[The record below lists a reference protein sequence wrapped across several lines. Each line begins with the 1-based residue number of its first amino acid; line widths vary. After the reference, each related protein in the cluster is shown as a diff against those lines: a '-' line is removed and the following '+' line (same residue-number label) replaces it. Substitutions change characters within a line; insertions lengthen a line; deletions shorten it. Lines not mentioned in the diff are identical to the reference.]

1 LTPTLDWT
9 RRRLTPA
16 NLVGLALLSSIFA
29 KSMAERLSEHDL
41 WWHLK
46 TGQLIVATHHIPA
59 IDPFSFTVMGKRWVV
74 QQWGS
79 EVILRVITAVFGL
92 RGIILWRSVML
103 LCVYGVVAWLFVR
116 VGGNSLGTWAILSL
130 AAYAGA
136 PFWIER
142 PTLFSLLIFAVVF
155 QLVVRRSPHVWLCI
169 PLFLLWANLH
179 AVVILG
185 LGFMILVSGTEA
197 FKSALGVDDIKWA
210 RRLSL
215 VTLGCLVASFVNPY
229 GPKLLVYAV
238 GLTHTVSSTAAEW
251 GSPDFHQI
259 LFLPFLLLVL
269 LSFVVLAFSSKRP
282 DFTDVVLIAAFLGL
296 GLYAERNLPFSAV
309 VIGFVTVKY
318 APAFARGAADKKDE
332 KSGRPASMPLVP
344 ALAIITAIAL
354 GLGALVWH
362 RFPRSDSLQAVS
374 DRGFPVA
381 TIASIPGSGVRL
393 FADDRWAGLVI
404 YMRWPGTHVA
414 FDGRGDLYGKE
425 IIARYNQTIAGG
437 PGWESWLNQICA
449 THVLIQEKG
458 GLANVIEASPDWR
471 VVRRDPIADAQA
483 VLLSRDRASPGCPP

>member
-1 LTPTLDWT
+1 LTLKRDWT
-9 RRRLTPA
+9 RRRPTPA

-46 TGQLIVATHHIPA
+46 AGQLIVASHHLPA
-59 IDPFSFTVMGKRWVV
+59 IDPFSFTTMGKRWVI

-79 EVILRVITAVFGL
+79 EVILRGIAAVFGL

-103 LCVYGVVAWLFVR
+103 LCIYGVVAWLFVR
-116 VGGNSLGTWAILSL
+116 VGGNSLGTWAIASL

-136 PFWIER
+136 PFWVER

-155 QLVVRRSPHVWLCI
+155 QLVVRRSPQVWLCI

-179 AVVILG
+179 ALVILG
-185 LGFMILVSGTEA
+185 LGFMILVSGTET
-197 FKSALGVDDIKWA
+197 FKNALGTGDHKWA
-210 RRLSL
+210 RRLSV
-215 VTLGCLVASFVNPY
+215 VTLGCLAASLVNPY

-251 GSPDFHQI
+251 SSPDFHQV

-269 LSFVVLAFSSKRP
+269 LTFVVLALSSERP
-282 DFTDVVLIAAFLGL
+282 DSTDVVMMAAFLGL
-296 GLYAERNLPFSAV
+296 GLYAERNLPFSAIV
-309 VIGFVTVKY
+309 LGFVAVKY
-318 APAFARGAADKKDE
+318 APAFARAAVDKKDE
-332 KSGRPASMPLVP
+332 RPDKPTSVPFVP
-344 ALAIITAIAL
+344 AMAIIIAIAL

-362 RFPRSDSLQAVS
+362 RFPKSDSLQAVS
-374 DRGFPVA
+374 DQGFPVA
-381 TIASIPGSGVRL
+381 TIASIPSSGVRL
-393 FADDRWAGLVI
+393 FIDDRWAGLAI
-404 YMRWPGTHVA
+404 YMRWPGAHVA

-425 IIARYNQTIAGG
+425 IIARYNQTISGG

-449 THVLIQEKG
+449 THVLIQEGG
-458 GLANVIEASPDWR
+458 GLANVIEGSRDWR
-471 VVRRDPIADAQA
+471 VLRRDPIAGGQA
-483 VLLSRDRASPGCPP
+483 VLLSGNRPSPGCPR